1 MLVRSH
7 HSYVVSAL
15 CTVVLAVCFICGCSH
30 SIDPRLKLAE
40 SIMEE
45 HPDSALIILTDI
57 DASKFS
63 HSEDIA
69 LYGLLLTHARYKNF
83 IDETNDSIIS
93 ASAEYFLKQDDKER
107 SARALFLKG
116 MIQMNADH
124 FGEAAVSLTQAVD
137 IARECRQYFWEGQSA
152 RGLFILY
159 GKLKNGS
166 QQKKYAKTEYEAFS
180 KGNIKDWLN
189 FATLDILRGYNNNGE
204 YDIALSGAN
213 RLLETA
219 EEANDPGLMAEV
231 LTLIGTCQYSLCD
244 YRHSVES
251 YLAAFKLDSI
261 ILTENHKFNVSV
273 ALSEIDIDSFANDD
287 RKMVD
292 DIVNGRRKLYDF
304 NSMADHGDY
313 EKAYESLVYYKNM
326 QDSVLKTIMQNNVS
340 ESVGQYESMKDS
352 MAMARIKYE
361 RLKWILGL
369 VVVSMLCV
377 FSIWMYRKRLYV
389 KDLERMHMEET
400 MESLRSDL
408 SEQIAKMDHVL
419 ESNRIAEERNTQMTS
434 YLRDLLQDKYSEIN
448 NLCDS
453 YFQDRFIPSRKKGL
467 AKEIE
472 KVVGNF
478 TDEKFLKDVGMH
490 IDRCYDGLYSSFLND
505 FPNVKNDVKLLFIFQ
520 VLAFSNR
527 TICVIF
533 DIEANVLYN
542 RKARLKR
549 MIAEIVVDRK
559 EDYMKILMR

>member
-1 MLVRSH
+1 M
-7 HSYVVSAL
+7 
-15 CTVVLAVCFICGCSH
+15 T
-30 SIDPRLKLAE
+30 
-40 SIMEE
+40 
-45 HPDSALIILTDI
+45 
-57 DASKFS
+57 
-63 HSEDIA
+63 
-69 LYGLLLTHARYKNF
+69 
-83 IDETNDSIIS
+83 
-93 ASAEYFLKQDDKER
+93 
-107 SARALFLKG
+107 
-116 MIQMNADH
+116 
-124 FGEAAVSLTQAVD
+124 
-137 IARECRQYFWEGQSA
+137 
-152 RGLFILY
+152 
-159 GKLKNGS
+159 
-166 QQKKYAKTEYEAFS
+166 
-180 KGNIKDWLN
+180 
-189 FATLDILRGYNNNGE
+189 
-204 YDIALSGAN
+204 GAN

-251 YLAAFKLDSI
+251 YLSAYKLDST
-261 ILTENHKFNVSV
+261 ILADNHKFNVSV

-287 RKMVD
+287 RKMVY

-313 EKAYESLVYYKNM
+313 EKAYEYLIYYKNM

-352 MAMARIKYE
+352 MAIARIKYE

-369 VVVSMLCV
+369 VVVLMLCV

-408 SEQIAKMDHVL
+408 SEQIARMDQVL
-419 ESNRIAEERNTQMTS
+419 ESNRIAEERNNQMTS
-434 YLRDLLQDKYSEIN
+434 YLRDLLQDKYAEIN

-453 YFQDRFIPSRKKGL
+453 YFQDRFISSRKKGL

-490 IDRCYDGLYSSFLND
+490 IDICYDRLYSSFLND

-542 RKARLKR
+542 RKSRLKR
-549 MIAEIVVDRK
+549 MIAESMVDRK
-559 EDYMKILMR
+559 EDYMKILRR